1 MRYAAP
7 SSDYQQHAPED
18 TMTEAP
24 TTMQDLRAARRRAE
38 LRQAD
43 VAKQLGMP
51 APYISMMEKSG
62 DVLPT
67 PEFAARYIAAVAAA
81 AGEKR

>member
-1 MRYAAP
+1 
-7 SSDYQQHAPED
+7 
-18 TMTEAP
+18 MTDAP

-51 APYISMMEKSG
+51 RPYITIMEQSS

-67 PEFAARYIAAVAAA
+67 PEFVARWLAAVAAA
-81 AGEKR
+81 ATGEGR

>member
-1 MRYAAP
+1 MT
-7 SSDYQQHAPED
+7 D
-18 TMTEAP
+18 TP

-38 LRQAD
+38 VRQTD

-51 APYISMMEKSG
+51 GAYISMMEKSS

-67 PEFAARYIAAVAAA
+67 PEFAARWLAAVAAST
-81 AGEKR
+81 KRGGR

>member
-1 MRYAAP
+1 
-7 SSDYQQHAPED
+7 
-18 TMTEAP
+18 MTDAP
-24 TTMQDLRAARRRAE
+24 TTMQDLRAVRRRAE

-51 APYISMMEKSG
+51 RPYITIMEQSS

-67 PEFAARYIAAVAAA
+67 PEFVARWLAAVAAA
-81 AGEKR
+81 AHGGHDND